1 MSVHI
6 HTTIPKKSG
15 KILNELASI
24 HGTKSRVLELA
35 LETLLRVD
43 KVGSCD
49 DCVIKAQIEEQE
61 KIREALEL
69 VSVRRDLL
77 SELLKIALADQTPD
91 DFIQWQ
97 LNEAQNS
104 VELIRSTIDWKP
116 PQQFQEF
123 REIIERICEITRL
136 FEVASYRE
144 MDNTLILRP
153 LVFLRLPELA
163 AFQLIVLLEGIGIHF
178 DLRIMRKEII
188 VKMLRRDLAAI
199 RRQDPTQLI
208 LERLQDKLKKL
219 KPHLFKNQLALI
231 GPAFLKWA
239 SKNLEGSV
247 SELGTIIEDIQI
259 FIKPAE
265 LPHTPQDFMQGLLD
279 AIRNM
284 NWIEQYKISH
294 KSETKYHV
302 TFQATSPA
310 MASIAIVSIALIL
323 ATRGWKLNRY
333 STEYNHGNLYIELV
347 GEGSQD
353 VLDQLSSLNLYRVVN
368 EQFLDSIPVPR
379 DLYNTFAMKVFDSDR
394 REFEEI
400 YRNMGY
406 RVANAI
412 RILAKDDEVQIAQ
425 LIRRFIEKNIHQAQP
440 IAELR
445 FTDDENFSIVFKKM
459 DLMTIASQR
468 LIIGA
473 LLESLGYEVSF
484 TEFQNLLNVT
494 MIKIDRPFLSP
505 LNRSEVVQMVSDA
518 TAADSPKKALDY
530 VKPTLN
536 ELFPLDYP
544 WTIHEIGDRLLEM
557 YRELGIKVEVE
568 YFEGG
573 FTLKYRTC
581 PYYKLVKTGQKTW
594 LCTFR
599 KKAIEYILSRVSKNK
614 KAKIK
619 MIKSLIEN
627 EHPCEY
633 AIFLEEFLTSPN

>member
-1 MSVHI
+1 
-6 HTTIPKKSG
+6 
-15 KILNELASI
+15 
-24 HGTKSRVLELA
+24 
-35 LETLLRVD
+35 
-43 KVGSCD
+43 
-49 DCVIKAQIEEQE
+49 
-61 KIREALEL
+61 
-69 VSVRRDLL
+69 
-77 SELLKIALADQTPD
+77 
-91 DFIQWQ
+91 
-97 LNEAQNS
+97 
-104 VELIRSTIDWKP
+104 
-116 PQQFQEF
+116 
-123 REIIERICEITRL
+123 
-136 FEVASYRE
+136 
-144 MDNTLILRP
+144 
-153 LVFLRLPELA
+153 
-163 AFQLIVLLEGIGIHF
+163 
-178 DLRIMRKEII
+178 
-188 VKMLRRDLAAI
+188 
-199 RRQDPTQLI
+199 
-208 LERLQDKLKKL
+208 
-219 KPHLFKNQLALI
+219 
-231 GPAFLKWA
+231 
-239 SKNLEGSV
+239 
-247 SELGTIIEDIQI
+247 
-259 FIKPAE
+259 
-265 LPHTPQDFMQGLLD
+265 
-279 AIRNM
+279 
-284 NWIEQYKISH
+284 
-294 KSETKYHV
+294 
-302 TFQATSPA
+302 

-333 STEYNHGNLYIELV
+333 STEYNHGSLHIELV

-353 VLDQLSSLNLYRVVN
+353 VLDQLSGLNLYRVIN
-368 EQFLDSIPVPR
+368 DQFLDSIPVPR
-379 DLYNTFAMKVFDSDR
+379 DLYNTFAIKVFDSDR
-394 REFEEI
+394 RGFEEI

-412 RILAKDDEVQIAQ
+412 RILAKDDEVKVTQ

-459 DLMTIASQR
+459 DLVTIASQR

-473 LLESLGYEVSF
+473 LLKALGYEVSF

-518 TAADSPKKALDY
+518 TAADSPKAALNQ

-614 KAKIK
+614 KTKIK

-633 AIFLEEFLTSPN
+633 AIFLEEFLTPLKQ